1 MCFALALNECI
12 NSFFKK
18 EKKSLFLIRNPGE
31 FHIQE
36 QLFNCPLLWLTT
48 SKRFS
53 QALEPLYTY
62 KTPWRVMQLYIQKV
76 KLTISAKDFLRSGGG
91 GHVSQLCMSEESA
104 HVVKCSNL
112 TLCPCRCT
120 VCTFPVAL
128 LNGEDTTVRL
138 KALILSSA
146 KGTWIHRCTRER

>member
-1 MCFALALNECI
+1 MTHN
-12 NSFFKK
+12 FKK
-18 EKKSLFLIRNPGE
+18 ILIGTGTSV
-31 FHIQE
+31 HIQNTMTCNATLYLE
-36 QLFNCPLLWLTT
+36 SKTYNKC
-48 SKRFS
+48 KRF
-53 QALEPLYTY
+53 P
-62 KTPWRVMQLYIQKV
+62 KKR
-76 KLTISAKDFLRSGGG
+76 GG